1 MLSTTDYWPA
11 LQLSLAMLLAGM
23 VFVLVPREVTSG
35 EIRIFSDQ
43 MSWNSTKG
51 TYQLDLLAHVPIY
64 NPNYLAVRFHSNVG
78 PGSRVVCHII
88 PVTSTAV
95 AASCVPMLPVS

>member
-1 MLSTTDYWPA
+1 
-11 LQLSLAMLLAGM
+11 MLLAGI
-23 VFVLVPREVTSG
+23 VFILVPREVTSG

-64 NPNYLAVRFHSNVG
+64 NPNYLAVRFSPYMHQAPTCSVYHPPQTECNRG
-78 PGSRVVCHII
+78 ALCP
-88 PVTSTAV
+88 P
-95 AASCVPMLPVS
+95 AAMNSDFLRRQR

>member
-1 MLSTTDYWPA
+1 
-11 LQLSLAMLLAGM
+11 LQLSLATLLAGM
-23 VFVLVPREVTSG
+23 VFILVPREVTSG

-64 NPNYLAVRFHSNVG
+64 NPNYLAVCFRFDPDWALALLFTSS
-78 PGSRVVCHII
+78 PAVVALCFQLL
-88 PVTSTAV
+88 S
-95 AASCVPMLPVS
+95 